1 MIQTLDNTLEYKLI
15 DTENTQIKLSSP
27 SDPGLVPGLNENQF
41 ASIKRSMHTVSEI
54 ESGKFRRRFDR
65 HRTAYRFFN

>member
-15 DTENTQIKLSSP
+15 DIENTQITLSAAS
-27 SDPGLVPGLNENQF
+27 LKLNEAQF

-54 ESGKFRRRFDR
+54 EGGKFRKRFDR
-65 HRTAYRFFN
+65 HRTAYKFFN